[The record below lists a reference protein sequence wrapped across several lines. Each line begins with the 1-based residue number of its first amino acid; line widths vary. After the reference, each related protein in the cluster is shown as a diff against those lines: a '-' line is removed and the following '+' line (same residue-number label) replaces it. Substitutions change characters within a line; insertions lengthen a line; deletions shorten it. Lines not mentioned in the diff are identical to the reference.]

1 MTDPVVEVIDH
12 ADQMTVM
19 KRLLFILLLFPVVST
34 AAHDEPRIDATT
46 YDGRNVILYEDH
58 TWEFIEYEP
67 GDPEKSAVLTIL
79 KVVEMDEA
87 CRLEMRLQN
96 NLDFKIRSLVPAF
109 SVFNQS
115 GILFETRSKG
125 FAGIKPTKR
134 QYKNL
139 QFNGIGCRD
148 ISRIRVHGAERCTM
162 SNIDMFNAEDGECL
176 GYIYVEPTDLIEI
189 SK

>member
-1 MTDPVVEVIDH
+1 
-12 ADQMTVM
+12 M
-19 KRLLFILLLFPVVST
+19 KRFLCLLALVPAL
-34 AAHDEPRIDATT
+34 AAYGQKEVGINATT
-46 YDGRNVILYEDH
+46 YDGRDVILHEDH
-58 TWEFIEYEP
+58 TWEFVEYQP
-67 GDPEKSAVLTIL
+67 GNPETSAVLTIL

-96 NLDFKIRSLVPAF
+96 NLNFKIRSLVPAF

-115 GILFETRSKG
+115 GTLFETRSKG

-134 QYKNL
+134 QYKTL

-162 SNIDMFNAEDGECL
+162 GNIDMFNAEEGQCL
-176 GYIYVEPTDLIEI
+176 GYIYVEPTDLINI